1 MPENKKQIKER
12 IQATKK
18 TGQITSAMNMVSSA
32 KLRKSE
38 RSLMKFRPISNSIK
52 ETMLSLLLSNPEITH
67 KTLSLNEGK
76 PCFVIVSS
84 DRGLIGAYNNS
95 LFRFFESY
103 LLENNLLKEDILIAA
118 IGFKS
123 YSYFKKKGYHLLNT
137 EAINIR
143 DDVLFVDY
151 EDLLVKLVE
160 GYIKGSIGKTTV
172 IYNSYIN
179 TIEYRQTTTTLLPI
193 DIEGLKK
200 DIKPR
205 ETKNNNQEYIFEPN
219 IEAVLDSLIYLDVSY
234 TTHRIILEAKSSEHA
249 ARMNAMKNASDNA
262 DEIAERLT
270 LLYNRARQS
279 QITNELID
287 IVNGSNAV

>member
-52 ETMLSLLLSNPEITH
+52 ETMLSLLTSNPSVTH
-67 KTLSLNEGK
+67 KTLSQNKGK

-103 LLENNLLKEDILIAA
+103 LIEKNLTKDDIFIAT

-123 YSYFKKKGYHLLNT
+123 YSYFKKKGYNLINT

-151 EDLLVKLVE
+151 EELLVRLVE
-160 GYIKGSIGKTTV
+160 GYMNGTIGKTSV
-172 IYNSYIN
+172 IYNSYVN
-179 TIEYRQTTTTLLPI
+179 TIEYRQTITNLLPI
-193 DIEGLKK
+193 DVNNLKGEVN
-200 DIKPR
+200 I
-205 ETKNNNQEYIFEPN
+205 NNKKENNKEYIFEPN
-219 IEAVLDSLIYLDVSY
+219 IETVLDSLIYLDVSY

-262 DEIAERLT
+262 EDIAERLT